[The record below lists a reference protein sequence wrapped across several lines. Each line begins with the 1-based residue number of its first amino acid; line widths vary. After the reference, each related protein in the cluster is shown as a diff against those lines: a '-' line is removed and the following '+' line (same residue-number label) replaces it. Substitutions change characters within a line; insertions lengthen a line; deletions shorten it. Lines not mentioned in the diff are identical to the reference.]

1 MSRQEKR
8 MSGVFILLL
17 LMFVFAILIA
27 LYFLMGYFNEQAEQK
42 SENSSMIPEFA
53 GIDLEAVDTFSYDY
67 DGALQTFLKSGEDWI
82 YAEDESITLN
92 TAMVDSMLKV
102 LENLQ
107 YEKVVADTLVTSS
120 EYGFDQPEMTVT
132 VSLSDGTQKI
142 LYIGSKNPMVQQYYA
157 VAEGDDKIYT
167 IDSQVLQAF
176 LPVSDL
182 TEEEDTS
189 GEDTDGSTDTADTSG
204 GSNAD
209 QSQDSAG
216 TDSSDTGGNSGT
228 ASSSGNT
235 DAD

>member
-53 GIDLEAVDTFSYDY
+53 GIDLKAVDTFSYDY

-102 LENLQ
+102 LENL
-107 YEKVVADTLVTSS
+107 K
-120 EYGFDQPEMTVT
+120 
-132 VSLSDGTQKI
+132 
-142 LYIGSKNPMVQQYYA
+142 
-157 VAEGDDKIYT
+157 
-167 IDSQVLQAF
+167 
-176 LPVSDL
+176 
-182 TEEEDTS
+182 
-189 GEDTDGSTDTADTSG
+189 
-204 GSNAD
+204 
-209 QSQDSAG
+209 
-216 TDSSDTGGNSGT
+216 
-228 ASSSGNT
+228 
-235 DAD
+235 